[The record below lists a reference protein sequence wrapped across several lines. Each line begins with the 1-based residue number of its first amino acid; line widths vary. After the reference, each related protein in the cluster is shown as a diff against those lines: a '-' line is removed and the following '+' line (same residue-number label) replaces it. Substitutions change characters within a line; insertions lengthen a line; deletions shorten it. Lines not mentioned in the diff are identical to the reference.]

1 MADSADKRSVST
13 DALETLGTIIG
24 PHEKRDAIHIAVEPV
39 EAAERLQP
47 GEHVGLDADG
57 KACTGPSIKYLGI
70 VDPFLKAPVNAG
82 EWFWLNVYPRQIR
95 SLRHVWEHPDFSPSR
110 DLEPRVITL
119 LQPNE
124 GDMALATEA
133 VKKHEARQ
141 YLEWLADET
150 DRSYDDLLELARS
163 NIEND
168 TFVTQYDSESWR
180 DAFDHDKFWA
190 AFTLV
195 TGEEVPEDKRG
206 YFFNCSC

>member
-1 MADSADKRSVST
+1 MSADARSVTT

-39 EAAERLQP
+39 EAAESLQP
-47 GEHVGLDADG
+47 GEHVGLNADG

-95 SLRHVWEHPDFSPSR
+95 SLRHVWEHSDFAPSS

-133 VKKHEARQ
+133 VKKYEAQQ

-150 DRSYDDLLELARS
+150 DRSYDDLLDLARS
-163 NIEND
+163 NIENE
-168 TFVTQYDSESWR
+168 TFVTQFDSELWR
-180 DAFDHDKFWA
+180 AAFDHDKFWS

-206 YFFNCSC
+206 YLFNCAC